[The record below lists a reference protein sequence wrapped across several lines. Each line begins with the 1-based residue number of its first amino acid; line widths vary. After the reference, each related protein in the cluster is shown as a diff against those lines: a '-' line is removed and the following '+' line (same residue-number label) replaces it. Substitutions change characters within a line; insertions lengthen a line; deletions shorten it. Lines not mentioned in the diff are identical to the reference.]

1 MKHSGRHIFV
11 ASVLAFTALTAT
23 AAGKTAV
30 PDTISVKRAFVEM
43 PVNTLD
49 LLNRSTRLDML
60 DYFAVD
66 SVYKAENTL
75 EGESYL
81 IAVKPDYLKLQLTA
95 VSTLELKV
103 VRSKKGGDIVVSVYT
118 ISGDSQAP
126 DSDIKFFDANMK
138 ELPRDKYFRLPD
150 LKDFFEIPKGSVTTM
165 KELKQM
171 IPFPTIEYFLSPGS
185 DEIKAKLTVGTFMD
199 KDDYNIMKLFL
210 KPEIFFRWNGS
221 KYSLVK

>member
-11 ASVLAFTALTAT
+11 ASVLAFTALTA

-66 SVYKAENTL
+66 SVYKAENAL

-81 IAVKPDYLKLQLTA
+81 VAVKPDYLKLQLTA

-185 DEIKAKLTVGTFMD
+185 DEIKARLTVGTFMD

>member
-66 SVYKAENTL
+66 SVYKAENAL

-81 IAVKPDYLKLQLTA
+81 ISVKPDYLKLQLTA

-126 DSDIKFFDANMK
+126 DSDIKFFDSNMK